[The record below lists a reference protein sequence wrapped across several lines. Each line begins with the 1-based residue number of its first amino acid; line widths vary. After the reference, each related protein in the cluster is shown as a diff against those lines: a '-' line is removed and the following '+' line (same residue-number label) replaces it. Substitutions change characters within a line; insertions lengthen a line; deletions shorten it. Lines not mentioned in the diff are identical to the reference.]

1 MKENKRF
8 KKGVLAAA
16 VFSTAI
22 LVTGCGIY
30 GPEAYQE
37 LPDKKES
44 DYSDVI
50 TENESKQPESDSE
63 FEESSFL
70 VEDNINEEV
79 YGPPPLEDDEI
90 SEDVSEEGSKEEI
103 SEVNNFQAENNSNV
117 AVYGPPPAT

>member
-8 KKGVLAAA
+8 KKGALAAA

-50 TENESKQPESDSE
+50 TENESEQPESDSE
-63 FEESSFL
+63 FEENSFW

-79 YGPPPLEDDEI
+79 YGPPPLEDDES
-90 SEDVSEEGSKEEI
+90 SEEEI
-103 SEVNNFQAENNSNV
+103 SEESEEDTFQVEDNSNV
-117 AVYGPPPAT
+117 AVYGPPPTT